1 MLLTAITVCFISLLP
16 LVPSPRD
23 SPRRGGGG
31 GAGGGRRDT
40 GREPPRLLLACAGTR
55 RGSGWM
61 ETRLPG
67 ARLSPPGDRVE
78 GEGGP
83 LARRLQ
89 PVTSSRALEA
99 LRVGGEGG
107 LARLWRSQQ
116 MGQVP

>member
-1 MLLTAITVCFISLLP
+1 
-16 LVPSPRD
+16 
-23 SPRRGGGG
+23 
-31 GAGGGRRDT
+31 
-40 GREPPRLLLACAGTR
+40 
-55 RGSGWM
+55 M